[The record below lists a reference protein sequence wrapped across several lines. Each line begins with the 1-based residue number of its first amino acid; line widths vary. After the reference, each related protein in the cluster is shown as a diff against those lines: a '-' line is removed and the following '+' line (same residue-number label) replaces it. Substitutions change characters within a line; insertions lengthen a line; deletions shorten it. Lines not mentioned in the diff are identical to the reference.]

1 MQRKGMTSKQVRG
14 EYIRYYRTLEGSLDR
29 ARVTRIEDF
38 LQVAEVTAV

>member
-1 MQRKGMTSKQVRG
+1 MQRKGMTSKQARG
-14 EYIRYYRTLEGSLDR
+14 EYIRYNRTLVGSLHR